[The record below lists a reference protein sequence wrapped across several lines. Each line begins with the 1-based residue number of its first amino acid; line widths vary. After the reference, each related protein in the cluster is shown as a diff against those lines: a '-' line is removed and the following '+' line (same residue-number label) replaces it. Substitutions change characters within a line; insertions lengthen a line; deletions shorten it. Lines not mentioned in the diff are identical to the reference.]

1 MKKFQFYSYL
11 VSPVKSIDDF
21 YKSGLATHATG
32 FLPLATDL
40 APVKNLRR
48 KRIYL
53 VSIKSY
59 YNLSVSD
66 IPDFLKNHGLQICRN
81 APNYLGGLPEEVN
94 SHSREF
100 DDKYIVAL
108 GYPKMTEFRPARK
121 DRQHLSGP
129 LGLMFRES
137 MRSIIVLCDLYKFL
151 NEGKCIILAEKLR
164 G

>member
-1 MKKFQFYSYL
+1 MKKVPFYSYL
-11 VSPVKSIDDF
+11 TSPVKSVEDF

-40 APVKNLRR
+40 VPVKNLRK

-59 YNLSVSD
+59 HNLSVSS
-66 IPDFLKNHGLQICRN
+66 IPDFLKNYGLQICRN
-81 APNYLGGLPEEVN
+81 APNYLGGLPEGVK
-94 SHSREF
+94 SHSCEF

-108 GYPKMTEFRPARK
+108 EYPEMAEFRPARE

-137 MRSIIVLCDLYKFL
+137 MRSIIVLCDFYRQL